1 MSSWDSIVTYFKRF
15 CVVVFRSTRLV
26 FWLSAPC
33 ALGLLVGWLTGLSG
47 ADATVLAAVLPAVIS
62 LGGALFFPRLVF
74 WGLPSTSGAP
84 QHSAQHSG
92 RTLLTTYIVVFSLS
106 LYVSAEYSYQR
117 REYREDMLANLQ
129 LETDRMEA
137 EGAIEL
143 RRRIEF
149 QNVIDRNKQLEI
161 CTNEEIHIN
170 NRREKEGLDRLPKE
184 YFCGVITE

>member
-1 MSSWDSIVTYFKRF
+1 
-15 CVVVFRSTRLV
+15 
-26 FWLSAPC
+26 
-33 ALGLLVGWLTGLSG
+33 
-47 ADATVLAAVLPAVIS
+47 
-62 LGGALFFPRLVF
+62 
-74 WGLPSTSGAP
+74 
-84 QHSAQHSG
+84 
-92 RTLLTTYIVVFSLS
+92 
-106 LYVSAEYSYQR
+106 
-117 REYREDMLANLQ
+117 MLANLQ